1 MDSLRVFKIALDKL
15 IYIIE
20 VLIFLR
26 AILSF
31 IVRDINNP
39 IVSFVYQVTEPV
51 LAPFRKLINK
61 LNINT
66 GMIDFSPLVALLF
79 LSLLSNLLNTFIR

>member
-1 MDSLRVFKIALDKL
+1 MRVFKIALDKL